1 MSIQCLN
8 EETTMTSRAT
18 NPAGRPRRHL
28 RPVVIGA
35 AALAGGTA
43 LAACGSSAGTSN
55 GAAGSPGTTLTIQGG
70 NGGNTIQTDFNPF
83 QVATLAATSGTDMLY
98 LPLEGYDSLTGQY
111 TPFLATGED
120 VVSARQVDF
129 TLRSGV
135 KWSDGKPVTTA
146 DVEFTFGLLKKFPA
160 LDTTGVGQV
169 LQSVSASGN
178 TLVFTLKTADSQ
190 IAPDLAQVPIV
201 PAAAWSAVSNPVTSV
216 NADPSVTDGPYQLEN
231 ASLVKVVYRKN
242 PSYYGIAQMTDAP
255 DTVTVLPQE
264 PGAAEVL
271 DLEKG
276 VFDWNADNDAD
287 RGGLATDWVAK
298 DPAANHYWLP
308 ASALVTLYLN
318 LAKAPFN
325 DLRFRQ
331 ALDYGIN
338 RTAVSLH
345 ANVSG
350 YESAVSQ
357 TGLLPSDD
365 NLVPASVPG
374 GGNVTYDPA
383 KAKQILLSDG
393 YHYSGGK
400 LIGSNGQPVT
410 FTLQTIQGFVDW
422 LGEAEEI
429 AAELGTL
436 GISVQVSQV
445 QLSSGVSSI
454 FSGEYDTAIYFSGSS
469 PVPYANYQALLASYL
484 TAPVGQP
491 ARGNYERLNSAQ
503 ADGLLTQIASTTSTV
518 AQDAAIGSLVSEVY
532 NSVPVI
538 ELTIQPGWF
547 EYSTKNYTGW
557 PDAANPY
564 ANPGAVL
571 AHLEI
576 IPRLRAA

>member
-1 MSIQCLN
+1 
-8 EETTMTSRAT
+8 MTSRAT
-18 NPAGRPRRHL
+18 TPPGRPRRHL

-35 AALAGGTA
+35 AALAVGTA
-43 LAACGSSAGTSN
+43 LAACGSSGGSSN
-55 GAAGSPGTTLTIQGG
+55 GAAGSPSTTLTIQGG
-70 NGGNTIQTDFNPF
+70 DGGNTIQTDFNPF
-83 QVATLAATSGTDMLY
+83 QVATRAATSGADMLY
-98 LPLEGYDSLTGQY
+98 LPLETYNSLNGQF
-111 TPFLATGED
+111 TPFLATGEK
-120 VVSARQVDF
+120 VVSAKQVDF

-135 KWSDGKPVTTA
+135 KWSDGKPVTAA

-160 LDTTGVGQV
+160 LDTSGVGQV

-178 TLVFTLKTADSQ
+178 TLVFTLKMAGSQ
-190 IAPDLAQVPIV
+190 IAPDLAEVPIV
-201 PAAAWSAVSNPVTSV
+201 PAAVWSAVSNPVTDL
-216 NADPSVTDGPYQLEN
+216 NADPSVTDGPYELDN
-231 ASLVKVVYRKN
+231 AAPEKVVYRKN

-287 RGGLATDWVAK
+287 RGGLTTDWVAK
-298 DPAANHYWLP
+298 DPATNHYWLP
-308 ASALVTLYLN
+308 ASGLVTLYLN

-325 DLRFRQ
+325 DVKFRQ

-345 ANVSG
+345 ANVNG

-357 TGLLPSDD
+357 TGLLPSED
-365 NLVPASVPG
+365 NLVPASIPAD
-374 GGNVTYDPA
+374 GNVSYDPA

-422 LGEAEEI
+422 LGDAEEI

-436 GISVQVSQV
+436 GISVQVSQA
-445 QLSSGVSSI
+445 QLSSGVSNI
-454 FSGEYDTAIYFSGSS
+454 LSGEYDTAIYYSGTSDA
-469 PVPYANYQALLASYL
+469 PYANYQALLSSQL

-491 ARGNYERLNSAQ
+491 ASGNYERLDSPRV
-503 ADGLLTQIASTTSTV
+503 DGLLDDIVSTTSTA
-518 AQDAAIGSLVSEVY
+518 AQDAAIGSLASEVY

-564 ANPGAVL
+564 ANPGDPL
-571 AHLEI
+571 GNLEI